1 MNNDALTE
9 VQRNNS
15 EQESLLKERKRA
27 LKELKKAQRKNA
39 RLMRRNAKTQAKKDL
54 RDRGYT
60 GPVILLN
67 PTTGRV
73 LGQVRCMNAKGM
85 TYVDVGTL
93 RAGSS
98 PFAGPDK
105 VPVKIIIGKDGTKY
119 AMPINPKT
127 GRVPD
132 EALFA
137 RFLNESEGGRN
148 GHERSVVIDIG
159 KEAST
164 VFDRPKGGYTPED
177 LLKTGWWQHPA
188 ESDIRGI
195 DDPSSSVYNVIKGA
209 SSRSGTMAGKK
220 IAIIS
225 PEEERIRKVLADNF
239 TGTELRNAVKDSG
252 ILITTG
258 SSGKGASGFYR
269 YRQPGVDCPQ
279 IVLESGADEDTITH
293 EFTHHLRFTDETRD
307 DVSRTPYPVN
317 DDGCIDAVAW
327 GTMTKDELATLK
339 NMEEAATVAEA
350 TSRTRRPTERPTGYY
365 QRIEGHSPQDTK
377 LPEVVELYTQDR
389 EALLRSAKGSVP
401 LRGKRATKRVNE
413 RFLETNISKLKMG
426 GTPASTSVKKKRESG
441 TMPKAKTKTVSKKPV
456 AVKTDDPKKTG
467 SSKKRSGTSVQTTIG
482 KSRVRR

>member
-1 MNNDALTE
+1 MNSDALAE

-27 LKELKKAQRKNA
+27 LKELRKAQRKNA

-67 PTTGRV
+67 PSTGRA
-73 LGQVRCMNAKGM
+73 LGSVRCMNAKGT
-85 TYVDVGTL
+85 TYIDVGTL

-105 VPVKIIIGKDGTKY
+105 IPVKIMTGKDGTKY
-119 AMPINPKT
+119 AIPINTKT

-137 RFLNESEGGRN
+137 RFLNEAEGGRN
-148 GHERSVVIDIG
+148 GHERSVVIDID
-159 KEAST
+159 KEATT
-164 VFDRPKGGYTPED
+164 VFDRPKDGYTPED

-195 DDPSSSVYNVIKGA
+195 DDPSSSVYSVLKGA
-209 SSRSGTMAGKK
+209 SSKSGSTAGKK

-225 PEEERIRKVLADNF
+225 PEEERIRKVLTDNF
-239 TGTELRNAVKDSG
+239 TGTELRSAVKDGG
-252 ILITTG
+252 IMITTG

-269 YRQPGVDCPQ
+269 YKQPGVDCPQ
-279 IVLESGADEDTITH
+279 IVLEKGADEDTITH
-293 EFTHHLRFTDETRD
+293 EFTHHLRFTDESRD

-317 DDGCIDAVAW
+317 DSGQIDSVAW
-327 GTMTKDELATLK
+327 GRMTKDELATLK

-350 TSRTRRPTERPTGYY
+350 TSRTRRPTTTPTGYY
-365 QRIEGHSPQDTK
+365 QRIEGHSPENTQ
-377 LPEVVELYTQDR
+377 LAEAVEMYNHDR
-389 EALLRSAKGSVP
+389 EALLKSKKGSVP
-401 LRGKRATKRVNE
+401 LRGKKATKRVNE

-441 TMPKAKTKTVSKKPV
+441 TMPKAKPKAESKKASSAKTKSPKTSDPV
-456 AVKTDDPKKTG
+456 KK
-467 SSKKRSGTSVQTTIG
+467 SSGTHVQTTIG
-482 KSRVRR
+482 KKKVSR

>member
-9 VQRNNS
+9 VQRKNS
-15 EQESLLKERKRA
+15 EQESLLKERKKA
-27 LKELKKAQRKNA
+27 LKELKKAQKRNA

-67 PTTGRV
+67 PSTGRAM
-73 LGQVRCMNAKGM
+73 GTVRCMNAKGM

-105 VPVKIIIGKDGTKY
+105 IPIKIMTGRDGTKY
-119 AMPINPKT
+119 AIPINPKT

-137 RFLNESEGGRN
+137 RFLNESEGGRK
-148 GHERSVVIDIG
+148 GRGRSVVIDID
-159 KEAST
+159 KEAAKT
-164 VFDRPKGGYTPED
+164 FDKPKVGYTPEE
-177 LLKTGWWQHPA
+177 LMKIGWWQHPA

-195 DDPSSSVYNVIKGA
+195 DDPSSSVYSVLRGA
-209 SSRSGTMAGKK
+209 SSKSGTEAGKK

-225 PEEERIRKVLADNF
+225 PEDDHIRKVLIDNF

-258 SSGKGASGFYR
+258 ASGKGASGFYR
-269 YRQPGVDCPQ
+269 YKQPGVDCPQ

-307 DVSRTPYPVN
+307 DVSRTPYPVG

-327 GTMTKDELATLK
+327 GMMSKDELATLK
-339 NMEEAATVAEA
+339 NMEESATVAEA
-350 TSRTRRPTERPTGYY
+350 ASRTRKPTEKPTGYY
-365 QRIEGHSPQDTK
+365 QRIEGHN
-377 LPEVVELYTQDR
+377 PENTGLTEALEMYKHDR
-389 EALLRSAKGSVP
+389 ETLLESNKGYVP
-401 LRGKRATKRVNE
+401 VKGKRATKRVND

-426 GTPASTSVKKKRESG
+426 GTPASTSVKNKRESG
-441 TMPKAKTKTVSKKPV
+441 TMPKAKS
-456 AVKTDDPKKTG
+456 KTG
-467 SSKKRSGTSVQTTIG
+467 SEKTSVSSAKTSKSTGSAKKGSKTATQTTLG
-482 KSRVRR
+482 KKKVRI